1 MPKDTTTKQERI
13 LIALEYACLLYYEWN
28 SGKKKKLD
36 NFYEFLNLFDAMVR
50 QEKEKIP
57 DPQNLERNYRN
68 YLSDLEANYDITV
81 SLKKKSI
88 EYNSSNS
95 LEETSL
101 EVLSFYI
108 KHSFQGQNEIHN
120 DSSIQKF
127 LRYRLMLI
135 TKKEEGFL
143 MELLYSFVFIRY
155 AIKHKLKLEC
165 NYKKLMSTEV
175 SVRRLYPLHLS
186 TDAQYL
192 TLIANDTKDNLRK
205 QFILA
210 NLELKSN
217 YSLLNEFRKNQKKTE
232 KFNFKKFKESSEGR
246 FQREEVKFKI
256 RISNFSLEHLLLNY
270 DFPVKIL
277 EDKGIWKIIEIIST
291 DELELQKALFGYD
304 TFAQIIEPKGAV
316 KRYKEKLTRILK
328 EY

>member
-1 MPKDTTTKQERI
+1 MPKDKTTKQERI
-13 LIALEYACLLYYEWN
+13 VIALEYSCLLYYEWN

-36 NFYEFLNLFDAMVR
+36 NFYEFLNSFDAMV
-50 QEKEKIP
+50 QKEKEKIP

-88 EYNSSNS
+88 QYNSSNS

-108 KHSFQGQNEIHN
+108 KHAFQGQNEIHN
-120 DSSIQKF
+120 DSAIQKF

-135 TKKEEGFL
+135 TKKEEEGFL

-155 AIKHKLKLEC
+155 AIKHKLKVEC
-165 NYKKLMSTEV
+165 SYKKIMSTDV

-192 TLIANDTKDNLRK
+192 TLVANDTKDNLQK

-210 NLELKSN
+210 NLQLKPSV
-217 YSLLNEFRKNQKKTE
+217 SLLNEFTKNQKKTE
-232 KFNFKKFKESSEGR
+232 KFNFKKFKQSDEGR
-246 FQREEVKFKI
+246 FQREEVIYKI
-256 RISNFSLEHLLLNY
+256 RITNYSLEHLLLNY
-270 DFPVKIL
+270 DFQVKIL
-277 EDKGIWKIIEIIST
+277 EDKGNWKIIEIIST
-291 DELELQKALFGYD
+291 DEIELQKALFGYD
-304 TFAQIIEPKGAV
+304 IYAQILEPKDAV
-316 KRYKEKLTRILK
+316 TSFKEKLTRIL
-328 EY
+328 EN